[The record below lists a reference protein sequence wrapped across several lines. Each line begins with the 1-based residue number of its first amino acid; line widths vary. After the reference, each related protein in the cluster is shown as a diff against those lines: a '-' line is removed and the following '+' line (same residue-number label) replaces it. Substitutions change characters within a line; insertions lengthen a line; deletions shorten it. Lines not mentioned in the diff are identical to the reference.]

1 MAENAGKG
9 LVDSNVVS
17 KLFNVTPRQVTQL
30 VTEGV
35 ITATKDK
42 GNYKYDLPLVTQQ
55 YIKHLSD
62 RLAGRESKSTTMEQ
76 EREKLDADIRMKKA
90 KAAMLELQFAEL
102 EGKMHK
108 SEDVEALTTDLVFAI
123 RGMLIALP
131 GRLAIDTVGAKTAAE
146 ASNLIRAET
155 YKILEAL
162 TNYRYDPDAYAK
174 RVRER
179 QGWSELVEDE
189 TDEP

>member
-1 MAENAGKG
+1 MAENNAKG
-9 LVDSNVVS
+9 FVDSNVVS

-35 ITATKDK
+35 ITAAKDK
-42 GNYKYDLPLVTQQ
+42 GNYKYDLALVTQQ
-55 YIKHLSD
+55 YIKHLSE
-62 RLAGRESKSTTMEQ
+62 RLAGREKNSSLMEQ

-90 KAAMLELQFAEL
+90 KAAMLELQYAEL

-108 SEDVEALTTDLVFAI
+108 SDDVEALTTDLVFAI

-131 GRLAIDTVGAKTAAE
+131 GRLAIDVVGAKTAAE
-146 ASNLIRAET
+146 ASNMIRAET

-162 TNYRYDPDAYAK
+162 SNYRYDPDVYAK

-179 QGWSELVEDE
+179 QGWSELMDDE
-189 TDEP
+189 TDES